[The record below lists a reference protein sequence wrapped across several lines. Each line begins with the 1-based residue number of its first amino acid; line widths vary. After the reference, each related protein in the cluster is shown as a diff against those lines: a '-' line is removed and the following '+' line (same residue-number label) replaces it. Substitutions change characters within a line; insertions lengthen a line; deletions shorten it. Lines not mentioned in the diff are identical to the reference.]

1 MAHRKDK
8 PVGKRILSSVASLM
22 FIGSLIFIVIAGFN
36 LYVTTILATGILGLV
51 VPSAMSSEGFLE
63 IIAGFFEALLDGGME
78 IIGGIFEFF
87 GSLFG

>member
-1 MAHRKDK
+1 
-8 PVGKRILSSVASLM
+8 M